1 MSRIAGLLLA
11 IRQLRWYNPAM
22 LENGKDRFIFT
33 KSYEIA
39 YALFRMAGQIK
50 ESDFSERL
58 RALGGALLQASAGQ
72 EYAESSRL
80 LQVIECLAKF
90 AGDVNF
96 ISPANSNILL
106 GEIYTLDAAIIEYRN
121 AANNDQFN
129 LSDIFSKTEPEAA
142 APADIYN
149 NPANENTRNEN
160 PAMEI
165 SAIDDSVH
173 EIAERGEAANA
184 ANNMK
189 AEIRQSTIVEK
200 IRQSGNCR
208 LKDIRELL
216 PDTSERTIRY
226 DLQSLLEKHLIERVG
241 DGGPSVY
248 YRILEPVK
256 G

>member
-1 MSRIAGLLLA
+1 
-11 IRQLRWYNPAM
+11 M

-39 YALFRMAGQIK
+39 YALFRMAAQIK
-50 ESDFSERL
+50 ENDFSQRL
-58 RALGGALLQASAGQ
+58 RSLGGALLQASAGQ
-72 EYAESSRL
+72 DYAEAGRS

-106 GEIYTLDAAIIEYRN
+106 GEVYTLDAAIIEYRN
-121 AANNDQFN
+121 AANKDQFN
-129 LSDIFSKTEPEAA
+129 LSDIFSKTEPEATP
-142 APADIYN
+142 PAEVYN
-149 NPANENTRNEN
+149 NPAMENNPANEN

-165 SAIDDSVH
+165 AALEYSTHELPEID
-173 EIAERGEAANA
+173 EPANA

-189 AEIRQSTIVEK
+189 AEIRQSTIVDK

-208 LKDIRELL
+208 LKEIRELL

-226 DLQSLLEKHLIERVG
+226 DLQSLLERHLVERVG

-248 YRILEPVK
+248 YRIPELAQR
-256 G
+256 